1 MKPTIAVIGG
11 TGKAGQYLVKQ
22 LLQEEY
28 KIKLLQRA
36 PENFAIQS
44 PLITTI
50 KGDVRHYAAAQEL
63 MDGCQAVISTLGQPK
78 GESPI
83 FSAAT
88 KNVLRAMG
96 EHIITRYIVITGV
109 NVDTPFDNKGAAA
122 KYATEWMKTNYP
134 ATTGDKQV
142 EYSLLSASAVN
153 WTLVRLPLIILT
165 DNRNKIGVNLED
177 CPGDKINAADLAYF
191 LTGQL
196 KDETY
201 YQKAPFI
208 ASV

>member
-1 MKPTIAVIGG
+1 MKSTIAVIGG

-28 KIKLLQRA
+28 KIKLLLRA

-50 KGDVRHYAAAQEL
+50 KGDVRHYAAVQEL
-63 MDGCQAVISTLGQPK
+63 MEGCQAVISTLGQPK

-96 EHIITRYIVITGV
+96 EHNITRYIVITGV
-109 NVDTPFDNKGAAA
+109 NIDTPFDNKGAAA

-165 DNRNKIGVNLED
+165 DNRNKIAVNLED
-177 CPGDKINAADLAYF
+177 CPGDKINAADLAIF

-196 KDETY
+196 DDDTY